1 MRRMTDM
8 NKNLKILYF
17 SPTDGTKK
25 IIKAIADSMASN
37 YEEFDLTLPQNR
49 KEQLTFSND
58 DLVIIGLPTYAG
70 RVPKLLHNYFEK
82 IIAHDTLGVFVST
95 YGNRDY
101 EDALLEQYDLF
112 TAKGFIGLGA
122 ATFITEHSSTSK
134 LAAGRPNK
142 DDLKIASDFGA
153 ALINRLKAIN
163 TLSDL
168 NPLRLPGNRPYI
180 VKNMPM
186 PPMAP
191 ETADSCV
198 TCGIC
203 AKHCPTSAID
213 FADCKTIDL
222 SKCIKCN
229 SCVKRCPLQ
238 AKAITHE
245 AYKNMQNMLI
255 ANFAD
260 QPGKPELFF
269 A

>member
-1 MRRMTDM
+1 M

-25 IIKAIADSMASN
+25 IIKTIANSIDSN
-37 YEEFDLTLPQNR
+37 HEEFDITLSKDRVNNI
-49 KEQLTFSND
+49 EFSDN
-58 DLVIIGLPTYAG
+58 DLVIIGMPTYAG
-70 RVPKLLHNYFEK
+70 RFPKLLTSYLDK
-82 IIAHDTLGVFVST
+82 IKATNTLAVFITT

-101 EDALLEQYDLF
+101 EDALLEQYDIF
-112 TAKGFIGLGA
+112 TSKGFIALGA
-122 ATFITEHSSTSK
+122 ATFITEHSSTNK
-134 LAAGRPNK
+134 LATGRPNI
-142 DDLKIASDFGA
+142 DDLKIASDFGTDI
-153 ALINRLKAIN
+153 LNRLKDLN
-163 TLSDL
+163 SLSDL
-168 NPLRLPGNRPYI
+168 SILSLPGNRPYV
-180 VKNMPM
+180 VKNIAM
-186 PPMAP
+186 PPITP
-191 ETADSCV
+191 ETNEKCV

-213 FADCKTIDL
+213 FSDCKTIDS

-229 SCVKRCPLQ
+229 SCIKRCPFD

-260 QPGKPELFF
+260 KLRKPELFL